1 MHNIWKQFL
10 KNGAS
15 RIYFCTKKNNPIS
28 DAIVDYYLGRKYA
41 DLIDFYYYYYSLVQF
56 QLSHCAI
63 KKTCV
68 HIEQNQSQKW
78 QKNMQFLRSFLYGT
92 SNKIV
97 FYTQLK

>member
-1 MHNIWKQFL
+1 MQNIWKQFP

-28 DAIVDYYLGRKYA
+28 DAIVDYYLGRNFP

-63 KKTCV
+63 KKPMCTL
-68 HIEQNQSQKW
+68 NKNKSQKW
-78 QKNMQFLRSFLYGT
+78 
-92 SNKIV
+92 
-97 FYTQLK
+97 